1 MRKIFLQTDHEVRF
15 FGHKLSTWPTALT
28 ILKQAWMMHS
38 QNINNVPLHTLW
50 NLNVRFYVALPNTSQ
65 VI

>member
-1 MRKIFLQTDHEVRF
+1 
-15 FGHKLSTWPTALT
+15 
-28 ILKQAWMMHS
+28 MMHS